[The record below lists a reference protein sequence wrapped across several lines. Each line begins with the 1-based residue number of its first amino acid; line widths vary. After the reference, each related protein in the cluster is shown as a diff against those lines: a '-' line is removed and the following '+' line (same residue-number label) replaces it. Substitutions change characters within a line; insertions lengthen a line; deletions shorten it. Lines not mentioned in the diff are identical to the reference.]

1 MANDERA
8 WSRRRFLQSGAG
20 GASLV
25 AACGSDEAGPPNDAA
40 VGEDAGAGDAARPD
54 ATFAD
59 TSSGPDAAP
68 APDAGSSADAA
79 SDASDPDAPPAA
91 PAPVRVKGP
100 YLLIRNGVLTWR
112 VETQGTTPLTL
123 SASLDGTPLG
133 QTRTEATEQEVT
145 FMWPPAAGLRV
156 DNRDEPGRYA
166 VHVAELPDLP
176 AGARIDWQIEGLEEG
191 VVTGTAR
198 VPALEPTAFTAAWV
212 SDTMFPTSVTI
223 AEGLANEN
231 ADLLLHGGDI
241 QYQSNPLDT
250 WNGYFLHFG
259 EAMRHAPMHY
269 CIGNHE
275 YEDLEEIDAIYG
287 RLLGL
292 QGDGTDVGY
301 HAFTWGGWRFVLLN
315 SEVAFGVDG
324 EQMQWLERELSETDA
339 DPSRFGAIVAFHRP
353 YFTFGRS
360 RPNLAVR
367 DAVHAILARHDVA
380 LVLTGHN
387 HCYERFE
394 VDGITYIV
402 DGGGGA
408 GLYNPNDALDEIAE
422 ARPDEPAL
430 RQAFE
435 RSHGWLRLR
444 FEADGTITGVRT
456 NDRGE
461 VSDTFVRMTV

>member
-1 MANDERA
+1 MTHDDAN
-8 WSRRRFLQSGAG
+8 WSRRRFLQTGAG

-25 AACGSDEAGPPNDAA
+25 AACSSEDTLAPDVEPATPDA
-40 VGEDAGAGDAARPD
+40 DAG
-54 ATFAD
+54 
-59 TSSGPDAAP
+59 GPH
-68 APDAGSSADAA
+68 DAA
-79 SDASDPDAPPAA
+79 SDAASLSDAAAPSDAAPSADIAPDAVVPDGLPVE
-91 PAPVRVKGP
+91 PAPVRIKGP
-100 YLLIRNGVLTWR
+100 YLQIRNGALAWR
-112 VETQGTTPLTL
+112 VETQGSTPLSLT
-123 SASLDGTPLG
+123 ASLDG
-133 QTRTEATEQEVT
+133 QRVAQAVTEVTEQDVA

-166 VHVAELPDLP
+166 VHVATLPELTP
-176 AGARIDWQIEGLEEG
+176 GSRIDWTIEGLAEG
-191 VVTGTAR
+191 PVTGTAR
-198 VPALEPTAFTAAWV
+198 VPTTTPAAFTAAWV
-212 SDTMFPTSVTI
+212 SDTMFPVSVTI
-223 AEGLANEN
+223 GEGLASEN

-259 EAMRHAPMHY
+259 AAMRHAPMHY

-315 SEVAFGVDG
+315 SEVEFGVDG
-324 EQMQWLERELSETDA
+324 AQMQWLESELSATDA
-339 DPSRFGAIVAFHRP
+339 DPERFGAVVAFHRP

-360 RPNLAVR
+360 RPNVAVR
-367 DAVHAILARHDVA
+367 EVVHGILARHDVA

-408 GLYNPNDALDEIAE
+408 GLYDPNDSLEEIAA

-430 RQAFE
+430 RQTFE
-435 RSHGWLRLR
+435 RSHGWLRLQFDDR
-444 FEADGTITGVRT
+444 GSISGVRT

-461 VSDTFVRMTV
+461 VSDTFVLGGA